1 MDNNNADDWE
11 EQMLKDMAKMF
22 SEMGMPI
29 DIEILRNMLSQVREQ
44 FQKLGID
51 PEKLS
56 NQDMKIDINGDS
68 EEFRRTME
76 SMLNGSDGLS
86 ELFRNMGV
94 NVQVNNP
101 TPVVDAELSQQE
113 DIEEEL
119 TVDIYIHEDR
129 MYATVDLSRQLDII
143 ESDLEI
149 NLIDSGR
156 VFQLMKTTQLRPFKK
171 FDLPNSASQIVE
183 WSLNNGIL
191 EFEDFFY
198 FDNFSINSSGNCF
211 CKYIYN
217 FC

>member
-113 DIEEEL
+113 DIEEE
-119 TVDIYIHEDR
+119 
-129 MYATVDLSRQLDII
+129 Q
-143 ESDLEI
+143 
-149 NLIDSGR
+149 
-156 VFQLMKTTQLRPFKK
+156 K
-171 FDLPNSASQIVE
+171 
-183 WSLNNGIL
+183 
-191 EFEDFFY
+191 
-198 FDNFSINSSGNCF
+198 
-211 CKYIYN
+211 
-217 FC
+217 

>member
-113 DIEEEL
+113 DIQEEL
-119 TVDIYIHEDR
+119 TVDIYVHEDR

-191 EFEDFFY
+191 DVV
-198 FDNFSINSSGNCF
+198 FDIRNNN
-211 CKYIYN
+211 
-217 FC
+217 

>member
-101 TPVVDAELSQQE
+101 TPVVDAELIQQE
-113 DIEEEL
+113 DVEEEL
-119 TVDIYIHEDR
+119 TVDIYVHEDR

-191 EFEDFFY
+191 DVV
-198 FDNFSINSSGNCF
+198 FDIRNNN
-211 CKYIYN
+211 
-217 FC
+217 

>member
-1 MDNNNADDWE
+1 MDENSRDDWE

-119 TVDIYIHEDR
+119 TVDIYVHEDR
-129 MYATVDLSRQLDII
+129 MYATVDLSRHLDII
-143 ESDLEI
+143 ESELEI

-191 EFEDFFY
+191 DVV
-198 FDNFSINSSGNCF
+198 FDIRNNN
-211 CKYIYN
+211 
-217 FC
+217 

>member
-1 MDNNNADDWE
+1 
-11 EQMLKDMAKMF
+11 MAKMF

-29 DIEILRNMLSQVREQ
+29 DIGILRNMLSQVREQ

-86 ELFRNMGV
+86 DLFRNMGV

-119 TVDIYIHEDR
+119 SVDIYVHEDR

-143 ESDLEI
+143 ESELEI

-191 EFEDFFY
+191 DVV
-198 FDNFSINSSGNCF
+198 FDIRNNN
-211 CKYIYN
+211 
-217 FC
+217 

>member
-1 MDNNNADDWE
+1 VTDMDNNNTDDWE
-11 EQMLKDMAKMF
+11 EQMLKNMAKMF

-29 DIEILRNMLSQVREQ
+29 DIGILRNMLSQVREQ

-86 ELFRNMGV
+86 DLFRNMGV

-119 TVDIYIHEDR
+119 SVDIYVHEDR
-129 MYATVDLSRQLDII
+129 MYATVDLSRRLDII
-143 ESDLEI
+143 ESELEI

-191 EFEDFFY
+191 DVV
-198 FDNFSINSSGNCF
+198 FDIRNNN
-211 CKYIYN
+211 
-217 FC
+217 

>member
-1 MDNNNADDWE
+1 MGNNNADDWE

-101 TPVVDAELSQQE
+101 APVVDAELSQEE

-119 TVDIYIHEDR
+119 SVDINVHEDR

-143 ESDLEI
+143 ESELEI

-156 VFQLMKTTQLRPFKK
+156 VFQLMRTTQLRPFKK

-191 EFEDFFY
+191 DVV
-198 FDNFSINSSGNCF
+198 FDIRNNN
-211 CKYIYN
+211 
-217 FC
+217 

>member
-29 DIEILRNMLSQVREQ
+29 DMEILRNMLSQVREQ

-101 TPVVDAELSQQE
+101 IPVVDAELSQQE

-119 TVDIYIHEDR
+119 TVDIYVHEDR

-191 EFEDFFY
+191 DVV
-198 FDNFSINSSGNCF
+198 FDIRNNN
-211 CKYIYN
+211 
-217 FC
+217 